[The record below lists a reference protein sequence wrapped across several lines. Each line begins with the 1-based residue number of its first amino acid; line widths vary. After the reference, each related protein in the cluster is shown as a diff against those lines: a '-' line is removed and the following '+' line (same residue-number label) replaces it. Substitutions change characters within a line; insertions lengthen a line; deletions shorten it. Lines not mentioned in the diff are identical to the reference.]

1 MWQRAAGREAAGMHP
16 LSEALEGET
25 AGLEWMGD
33 SWAGF
38 VFSSQHTI
46 SLNILSETNIII
58 LLI

>member
-1 MWQRAAGREAAGMHP
+1 MHP

-58 LLI
+58 LINMIIA